1 MQVWAE
7 GGPRQRRDGETGL
20 RGNEVGFVCECD
32 ADHYSLLVN
41 RAAEIFFWKCLS
53 QLSAFR
59 LYMGSIID
67 WKKNDGPLEM
77 MKQ

>member
-20 RGNEVGFVCECD
+20 RGNEVGFVSEVD
-32 ADHYSLLVN
+32 ADHSLFLN
-41 RAAEIFFWKCLS
+41 RAAEIFFWKYLS
-53 QLSAFR
+53 QFSAFR

-77 MKQ
+77 MK